1 MSIEPILST
10 IIGMLLVWT
19 ITSMVVMSVHEW
31 LANRFRWRAKMLETT
46 IRNML
51 SDFAL
56 ADQLYNHPLIRS
68 LYSGSDG
75 TAKPS
80 YIPASQFAQ
89 AIMDIILNASSEASL
104 MQYYLYKLRWELF
117 RLGKKQ
123 REEAQKR
130 LNVILALTRRV
141 LVSQTDEATQEA
153 AMEDIRSALESLGED
168 FPPLKPSIESAIT
181 TVTVQHIQIREAIKS
196 NLINGNSENPETANN
211 RYRKGLAGLSI
222 THPRLKQ
229 ILGALLSELTNASI
243 ETESVQMRARQNI
256 EEWFN
261 NSMDRISGWYR
272 RRAQTLAYVLAIG
285 LAFVL
290 NIDSIHIFNT
300 LWQDDY
306 LRNLSASQARALVAE
321 NPDGVTQEQFGT
333 IVGDNNGV
341 WLHLPIGWIG
351 LANGVK
357 TYSADW
363 SCYWGPNPTSLN
375 PGLFLLGKCYPFVNA
390 PAAADPLGW
399 ATKII
404 GLLITGIAAAQGAP
418 FWFDVLKKVINV
430 RIAGVNPAEIKRAV
444 G

>member
-1 MSIEPILST
+1 MSIEQVLST
-10 IIGMLLVWT
+10 IIGMLVIWI

-31 LANRFRWRAKMLETT
+31 LANRFRWRAKMLEST

-68 LYSGSDG
+68 LYSGEDG

-80 YIPASQFAQ
+80 YIPSSQFAQ
-89 AIMDIILNASSEASL
+89 AIMDIILNASTEASL

-141 LVSQTDEATQEA
+141 LVSQADETSQEA
-153 AMEDIRSALESLGED
+153 AMEDIRNALESLGED

-181 TVTVQHIQIREAIKS
+181 TVTVQHIQIREAIKAG
-196 NLINGNSENPETANN
+196 LINSSDETTETANN

-243 ETESVQMRARQNI
+243 ETESIQMRARQNV

-261 NSMDRISGWYR
+261 NSMDRVSGWYR

-285 LAFVL
+285 LAFAL
-290 NIDSIHIFNT
+290 NIDSVHIFNA
-300 LWQDDY
+300 LWKDDY
-306 LRNLSASQARALVAE
+306 LRTVVSSQGQSMVVE
-321 NPDGVTQEQFGT
+321 NPDGITQEQFGT
-333 IVGDNNGV
+333 IVNNNSDV

-351 LANGVK
+351 LSGGVE
-357 TYSADW
+357 TYSADS
-363 SCYWGPNPTSLN
+363 SCYWGPNPASLR
-375 PGLFLLGKCYPFVNA
+375 PGLFLLGRCYPLLNGPVTY
-390 PAAADPLGW
+390 DPLGW
-399 ATKII
+399 ATKIL
-404 GLLITGIAAAQGAP
+404 GLLITGVAAAQGAP

-430 RIAGVNPAEIKRAV
+430 RIAGINPAEVKRAV